1 VAAQLTQPSG
11 VESVR
16 RSSPLA
22 VRLGSAAIL
31 AAALTVC
38 FVALTLLFPAAPWRG
53 IDAYEASS
61 AATEIV
67 ALVPVLLLAP
77 VVVVLM
83 ACIHHLA
90 AGSRQVAGQL
100 AGIFAAVYATIVT
113 VNYVV
118 QLYVV
123 RLGIGAG
130 EVEGLALLA
139 MPNPRSVFVALEIA
153 GYGFFALM
161 ALAAAA
167 AVSGRKLE
175 RWIRYAFLVAG
186 AAGLAGTAGGLA
198 DQRLVMLSGFGLP
211 LAAFVAGAVLLV
223 IHFQR
228 LGPANSRP
236 SDPRPSDPHLPD
248 GKDPRCPGDI
258 GDTARSD
265 HGCDRSGRSSRIS
278 HAS

>member
-90 AGSRQVAGQL
+90 AGSRQVADQL
-100 AGIFAAVYATIVT
+100 AGTFAAVHATIVT

-186 AAGLAGTAGGLA
+186 AAGPRRHGRWPGRPAPGHALRGRAVARRLRRRGGAARHPLPA
-198 DQRLVMLSGFGLP
+198 ARTGQLQTVRPAPQR
-211 LAAFVAGAVLLV
+211 
-223 IHFQR
+223 
-228 LGPANSRP
+228 PA
-236 SDPRPSDPHLPD
+236 L
-248 GKDPRCPGDI
+248 
-258 GDTARSD
+258 T
-265 HGCDRSGRSSRIS
+265 
-278 HAS
+278 